1 MTIEK
6 ETYEIRICRSREE
19 HFYIEASSEEEAEK
33 IANENAEALF
43 EKIDELLTAHLK
55 EQRSYEQLDRTG
67 DFE

>member
-6 ETYEIRICRSREE
+6 ETYEIRICRSRDE

-43 EKIDELLTAHLK
+43 EKDENNN
-55 EQRSYEQLDRTG
+55 SYAFIYDYCVNG
-67 DFE
+67 